1 MFVQHTKPQYHAFL
15 WFRLQLLKP
24 PLPVLTQSQFVLNF
38 ALTKRYISNTT
49 YYILPVIAIFGLI
62 RLHLICAF
70 ITVLFFFSSLFI
82 YSLLSQR
89 LIAFMIILVCGCTQ
103 IKCKSI
109 DACDVFVCV
118 FFRVSSWKFHSPPF
132 DSMSFVVA
140 TNTSQL

>member
-1 MFVQHTKPQYHAFL
+1 MNKQHTHKTAVPRISL
-15 WFRLQLLKP
+15 ISITTLKATTSRIDSI
-24 PLPVLTQSQFVLNF
+24 VICAEFCTNQ
-38 ALTKRYISNTT
+38 RDISNTT

-62 RLHLICAF
+62 RLHLVCAF
-70 ITVLFFFSSLFI
+70 ITVLFFSLLFS

-103 IKCKSI
+103 IKCTLKSI
-109 DACDVFVCV
+109 DACDVCV
-118 FFRVSSWKFHSPPF
+118 FFCVSSWKFHSPPL